1 MNKKPKNIE
10 QLFSESFSDFRVEP
24 SSGLWKSISSKLAW
38 RNFFTFN
45 PTTLNA
51 YYLTGILALATAG
64 VLWITKPVT
73 ENNQNINEITINK
86 TEESQKSE
94 VGSRKQEDS
103 IKTKVKSKKIKVKDE
118 DQLSEKEMKPV
129 PKPTSS
135 TEVLTK
141 MDTQKLS
148 SSAIVTAK
156 AEIQESIPSIKHVSP
171 RTQYPLVHRSL
182 LDSRSLGEGCGEG
195 GVPST
200 HEPVT
205 PKLATPHPKP
215 TQHPLVH
222 RSLGEGGEPSTM
234 FQDPWPN
241 IDSLFTN
248 NTPTPPEYTIE
259 FPNAFTPNLNGPTN
273 GYYTPGI
280 PNNDVFHPVYK
291 GVVEYHLRI
300 FNRRGELIFES
311 NEINI
316 GWDGYI
322 NDRLAAQGVYVWKA
336 KGKYSNGQS
345 FTKVGNIMLIKK

>member
-10 QLFSESFSDFRVEP
+10 QLFSESFNDFRVEP

-38 RNFFTFN
+38 RSFFTFN
-45 PTTLNA
+45 PATLNA
-51 YYLTGILALATAG
+51 YYLTGILAVSVAG
-64 VLWITKPVT
+64 ALWITKPVSDD
-73 ENNQNINEITINK
+73 NQEINEITINK

-94 VGSRKQEDS
+94 VGSRKQE
-103 IKTKVKSKKIKVKDE
+103 VKSQKSEARSQKSEASTLQPALSSEVLTKE
-118 DQLSEKEMKPV
+118 D
-129 PKPTSS
+129 SS

-182 LDSRSLGEGCGEG
+182 GEG

-205 PKLATPHPKP
+205 PELATPHPKP
-215 TQHPLVH
+215 TQHPAPSTQH
-222 RSLGEGGEPSTM
+222 PEPSTM

-241 IDSLFTN
+241 MDSLFTN
-248 NTPTPPEYTIE
+248 NTPTPPQHTIQ
-259 FPNAFTPNLNGPTN
+259 FPNAFTPNANGPTN
-273 GYYTPGI
+273 GYYTPSI
-280 PNNDVFHPVYK
+280 PNNNVFHPVYK
-291 GVVEYHLRI
+291 GVTEYHLSI

-336 KGKYSNGQS
+336 HGRYSNGQS
-345 FTKVGNIMLIKK
+345 FTKFGNIMLIKK